1 MTGQHIGPYR
11 VLREIGRGGMGAVFE
26 AVHTQ
31 IERKVAIKILRSEFA
46 QNQQLVARFV
56 TEARAVNIVNHPS
69 VVQISDCGQLPD
81 GLAYIVME
89 YLEGE
94 SLGSRMKRQGGR
106 LTIPEALRLTRQIAA
121 ALAAAHSK
129 GIIHRDLKPDN
140 VMIVP
145 DPEAPGG
152 ERAKVLDFGIAKVL
166 AAAPGNGGDMME
178 QSAQTRTGMMVGTPL
193 YMAPEQCR
201 GAGII
206 GDRADV
212 YSLGVMLYRM
222 LCGRPPFI
230 GDGSGAVMAMHIY
243 EPPPPLRQF
252 EPAIPEDLSTLVHQL
267 LVKDPAQ
274 RPSMVAVAEQLEQLK
289 AIHTTGIMSTTD
301 IGLIT
306 SQPYLAAPRTPTP
319 VATSAVGPNPL
330 STTLAQSAAQMG
342 PPHRRGSLI
351 AVASIAGSIVIGGA
365 VLTALTLRHPDR
377 DHRLGT
383 QGSAPARPVKWMIN
397 SEPQGATV
405 LRALDQAEIGRT
417 PWNTTQPAGNGQ
429 LILILRRAGYADRV
443 VTLDQNA
450 NAFVQETLQ
459 PLAPSAPS
467 PPPAEPTPPSV
478 TAKRG
483 KKGRGPKGAVAADSA
498 AASEKTQPSSNP
510 SQTPTPTPTPKP
522 KDETS
527 NGRIQVVD

>member
-11 VLREIGRGGMGAVFE
+11 VLREIGRGGMGAVYE
-26 AVHTQ
+26 AIHTQ
-31 IERKVAIKILRSEFA
+31 IQRKVAIKILRSEFA

-106 LTIPEALRLTRQIAA
+106 LTVPEALRLTRQIAA
-121 ALAAAHSK
+121 ALAAAHTK

-166 AAAPGNGGDMME
+166 ASAQGQGGDAIE
-178 QSAQTRTGMMVGTPL
+178 QSSQTRTGMMVGTPL

-201 GAGII
+201 GSGII

-243 EPPPPLRQF
+243 EPPPPLRQI
-252 EPAIPEDLSTLVHQL
+252 EPAIPEDLAGLVHQL

-274 RPSMVAVAEQLEQLK
+274 RPSMAVVAEQLEQLK

-306 SQPYLAAPRTPTP
+306 SQPYLGQPRTPTP

-330 STTLAQSAAQMG
+330 ITTLAQSAAQMG
-342 PPHRRGSLI
+342 PPPPRRGPLIVAATICGSLF
-351 AVASIAGSIVIGGA
+351 VGGG
-365 VLTALTLRHPDR
+365 VLAILSMRHPD
-377 DHRLGT
+377 HHPVT
-383 QGSAPARPVKWMIN
+383 VARPVKWTIS
-397 SEPQGATV
+397 SEPPGATV
-405 LRALDQAEIGRT
+405 LRALDQSEIGRT
-417 PWNTTQPAGNGQ
+417 PWNTTQPAANGQ

-443 VTLDQNA
+443 VTLDQSA

-459 PLAPSAPS
+459 PLASSATPPTTP
-467 PPPAEPTPPSV
+467 PPPAGDASPPA
-478 TAKRG
+478 TGPKRG
-483 KKGRGPKGAVAADSA
+483 KKGRGPKGAVAADSSPA
-498 AASEKTQPSSNP
+498 PDKTQQSPTSSTP
-510 SQTPTPTPTPKP
+510 PTPPPKP

>member
-69 VVQISDCGQLPD
+69 VVQISDCGTLPD

-106 LTIPEALRLTRQIAA
+106 LTIPETLRLTRQIAA

-166 AAAPGNGGDMME
+166 ASAQGHGGDAIE
-178 QSAQTRTGMMVGTPL
+178 QSSQTRTGMMVGTPL

-201 GAGII
+201 GSGII

-212 YSLGVMLYRM
+212 YSLGVMLYRL

-252 EPAIPEDLSTLVHQL
+252 EPAIPEDLAALVHQL
-267 LVKDPAQ
+267 LAKDPAQ
-274 RPSMVAVAEQLEQLK
+274 RPAMAAVADQLEQLK
-289 AIHTTGIMSTTD
+289 AIHSTGVMSTTD

-306 SQPYLAAPRTPTP
+306 SQPYLGQPRTPTP
-319 VATSAVGPNPL
+319 VANSLAGPNPL
-330 STTLAQSAAQMG
+330 LTTLAQSAAQFG
-342 PPHRRGSLI
+342 PPPRRGPLI
-351 AVASIAGSIVIGGA
+351 AVATIAGSILIGGSLLA
-365 VLTALTLRHPDR
+365 GLLLRKPDR
-377 DHRLGT
+377 EHRPAITSG
-383 QGSAPARPVKWMIN
+383 PARPVKWSIS
-397 SEPQGATV
+397 SEPLGATV
-405 LRALDQAEIGRT
+405 LRAVDQTEVGRT
-417 PWNTTQPAGNGQ
+417 PWNTLQPAANGQ
-429 LILILRRAGYADRV
+429 LVLILRHAGYADRV
-443 VTLDQNA
+443 VTIDQSA

-459 PLAPSAPS
+459 PLASSVA
-467 PPPAEPTPPSV
+467 PPPPVDPAQS
-478 TAKRG
+478 AQLLKRG
-483 KKGRGPKGAVAADSA
+483 KKGRGVKGPVAADGTSQA
-498 AASEKTQPSSNP
+498 APDKPPA
-510 SQTPTPTPTPKP
+510 TPTPTTPTTTKP